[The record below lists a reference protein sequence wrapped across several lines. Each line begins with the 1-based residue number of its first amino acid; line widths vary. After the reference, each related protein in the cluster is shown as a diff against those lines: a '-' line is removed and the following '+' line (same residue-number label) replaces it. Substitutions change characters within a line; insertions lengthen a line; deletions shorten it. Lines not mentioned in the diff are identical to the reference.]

1 MTYRRVPYL
10 ERMQSDPAH
19 MEAVARLFVTH
30 LVAARNLYDY
40 RRRFLFLREHDGRSL
55 SPAYNATF
63 RALVHRAADLASQR
77 GFFGPSAYLIVQQ
90 MHEGTRSRVQA
101 ENDAAD
107 LLLAMQDCP
116 RRGLEP
122 VSKTF
127 DRNTVVDLL
136 EHIPVY
142 TAECIRC
149 EGLFRSD
156 SDIGDMSRTW
166 DADFV
171 CNSCC
176 EAHYC
181 YSEYYDAFLPVC
193 DVVDALDAEGNQVTV
208 SDADANFDW
217 DDDLEER
224 VHRLYHLMHRTIR
237 RYHSSKDH
245 FVARGD
251 DWTAAHNDRYIGV
264 ELEVEMR
271 RNWTGSDREK
281 VATAIHAAVNNSEYG
296 KKLFFENDGSLND
309 GFEMITQPMS
319 LPALRE
325 TFGFLRNEELV
336 RPIRSHATDTCGL
349 HVHVS
354 RRGLSNLTIGR
365 AVTFVHDPANEPFIS
380 ALARRYNNG
389 YCRVVPKQ
397 LDTAH
402 LPESRYEAVN
412 LTGDATLE
420 FRLFRGSLRYE
431 AVVAAVEFCHALL
444 EFCSHPIR
452 VAEALRYDHFLAWCA
467 AELPDDTATLREYAA
482 LRMGTPPATLDI
494 RNAGPAVERV
504 ED

>member
-1 MTYRRVPYL
+1 MNYRRVPYL

-19 MEAVARLFVTH
+19 MEAVARRFVTR
-30 LVAARNLYDY
+30 LTTARSLYDY
-40 RRRFLFLREHDGRSL
+40 RRRFMFLQDHDGRSR

-63 RALVHRAADLASQR
+63 RAMMHRAADLASQR
-77 GFFGPSAYLIVQQ
+77 GFFGPAAYLIYLHQR
-90 MHEGTRSRVQA
+90 ELDNRPQA
-101 ENDAAD
+101 ESDAAD
-107 LLLAMQDCP
+107 LLLDMQQHP
-116 RRGLEP
+116 RPQLAAQN
-122 VSKTF
+122 F
-127 DRNTVVDLL
+127 DRSTVVDLL
-136 EHIPVY
+136 EHIPVS
-142 TAECIRC
+142 TAECVNC
-149 EGLFRSD
+149 GGLFRSGD
-156 SDIGDMSRTW
+156 DGDMARTW
-166 DADFV
+166 QGDLV
-171 CNSCC
+171 CNRCC
-176 EAHYC
+176 DRHYR
-181 YSEYYDAFLPVC
+181 YSEYYDAVLLAN
-193 DVVDALDAEGNQVTV
+193 DVVDALDAEGNLVEV
-208 SDADANFDW
+208 SDADPNFEW

-251 DWTAAHNDRYIGV
+251 DWTAAHNHRYIGV

-271 RNWTGSDREK
+271 RNWTGSDRER
-281 VATAIHAAVNNSEYG
+281 VATAIHAAVNGSEYG

-412 LTGDATLE
+412 LTGDETLE